1 MSGLKMMKSSRR
13 RSSGMDDDGGTASIA
28 AILQSVGNDIYEA
41 SSRQKFYDKSLRQI
55 QQSKKTIRGLE
66 LSNHIRRKRGSRTGW
81 KGSDKVKFLCLG
93 VHQVKF

>member
-41 SSRQKFYDKSLRQI
+41 SSRQKF
-55 QQSKKTIRGLE
+55 
-66 LSNHIRRKRGSRTGW
+66 
-81 KGSDKVKFLCLG
+81 
-93 VHQVKF
+93 